1 MTEKKGSFGA
11 MEVIEMIRIRP
22 GVVAERVESSSVVVP
37 GNPLLVSVIS
47 SVLGKQI

>member
-11 MEVIEMIRIRP
+11 VEVIEMIRIRP
-22 GVVAERVESSSVVVP
+22 GVVAERVKSSSVVVS
-37 GNPLLVSVIS
+37 GNHHLVSVIS